1 MIRIMCPNLACQRI
15 LAVPAHAR
23 GKLVRCRSC
32 SMTIR
37 IPEKDVPEESMIR
50 IMCPNLACQRILA
63 VPAHARGKLVRCRS
77 CSMTIRIPEKDVP
90 DAAERVDQ
98 SGAP

>member
-23 GKLVRCRSC
+23 GKLVRCRGC

-37 IPEKDVPEESMIR
+37 IPQKDAPVTEEA
-50 IMCPNLACQRILA
+50 P
-63 VPAHARGKLVRCRS
+63 GKS
-77 CSMTIRIPEKDVP
+77 
-90 DAAERVDQ
+90 VD
-98 SGAP
+98 